1 MKMVQVRKRCEPKV
15 RGNEPARSIR
25 SKSYLYRLSDPVPV
39 STFDVSWGDRKTVR
53 EYDLVRV
60 ASHVIA
66 FRPFRPKGLGND
78 LSQGQLDTV

>member
-1 MKMVQVRKRCEPKV
+1 MNLPGAYEVKV
-15 RGNEPARSIR
+15 TYIGYRIR
-25 SKSYLYRLSDPVPV
+25 SPLAPLMSH
-39 STFDVSWGDRKTVR
+39 GENRKTVR

-78 LSQGQLDTV
+78 LSQEQLDTV